1 MVVSDKVCEVFMK
14 SSTLRRSNLSK
25 ERMVILEE
33 LSRNRKQPYDASPGV
48 YVRQNANKD
57 KELDVLWQNFKV
69 SQKEDKSPGIYL
81 ATGFIAGAVAM
92 LIMTTLLSFSVH
104 GGYSSDVAPS
114 HKVKKEKARLTF
126 IPADKTAAVEGSA
139 TVKGSEA
146 YTVKPGDTLAGIIIR
161 FYGSYDVSK
170 ISKIQ
175 EANGMKNPNDLQIG
189 QTLTIPMD

>member
-1 MVVSDKVCEVFMK
+1 MLVSDKVCEVFMK

-33 LSRNRKQPYDASPGV
+33 LSRNKKQPYDASPGV

-92 LIMTTLLSFSVH
+92 LVMTTLLSFSMR
-104 GGYSSDVAPS
+104 GGDSANIAPS
-114 HKVKKEKARLTF
+114 HKAKEKAKLTF
-126 IPADKTAAVEGSA
+126 IPADKTAAVEETTTA
-139 TVKGSEA
+139 KGNEA
-146 YTVKPGDTLAGIIIR
+146 YTVKSGDTLAGIIIR

-170 ISKIQ
+170 IDKIQ
-175 EANGMKNPNDLQIG
+175 KANGMKNPNDLQIG

>member
-1 MVVSDKVCEVFMK
+1 MK

-33 LSRNRKQPYDASPGV
+33 LSKNKKQPYDASPGV
-48 YVRQNANKD
+48 YVRTNKD

-92 LIMTTLLSFSVH
+92 LIMTTLLSFSVR
-104 GGYSSDVAPS
+104 GTDSQDIAPV
-114 HKVKKEKARLTF
+114 HKIKEKARLTF
-126 IPADKTAAVEGSA
+126 IPADKS
-139 TVKGSEA
+139 GSEESVVPKGTES
-146 YTVKPGDTLAGIIIR
+146 YTVKSGDTLAGIIIR

-170 ISKIQ
+170 IDKIQ
-175 EANGMKNPNDLQIG
+175 QANGMKNPNDLQIG
-189 QTLTIPMD
+189 QSLIIPLD